1 MSQITMTSV
10 AIDDASLFQS
20 SLSLIA
26 PTNDGHT
33 DDGIAGSPLIDE
45 HVLMARLTELRMWQQ
60 SQQQLLINDQVSERD
75 RLQREKQKLYEL
87 FGLSLTSEAE
97 EINET
102 IDNDDDGEDDERRD
116 EPVMI
121 KLAASEQQII
131 RSPPINMNLNKI
143 VQNMAI
149 RPKAIVDAEAAAE
162 TATAAS
168 AMTCQQI
175 VKRPYLKRG
184 EGLTNRFKI
193 APDAFRLDN
202 LPKYKFARRRSVTHV
217 HQRPKHNRHQQQQQ
231 RPTNESKASA
241 AAVAAITT
249 TQRRQ
254 TTTPSGE
261 GQQNNVKRNQIFHV
275 NHSGS
280 LKLKAKPRKNCVTH
294 EDEQHHQ
301 QKHRVTDEN
310 TSRGNIES

>member
-1 MSQITMTSV
+1 MSQITLSSV

-26 PTNDGHT
+26 PTNDGHA
-33 DDGIAGSPLIDE
+33 DDGIVEQPLIDE
-45 HVLMARLTELRMWQQ
+45 HVLMARLNDLRMWQQ

-75 RLQREKQKLYEL
+75 RLQREKLKLYEL
-87 FGLSLTSEAE
+87 FGLSLTSEPE

-102 IDNDDDGEDDERRD
+102 ISNDDDGEDDERRD
-116 EPVMI
+116 EPAMNT
-121 KLAASEQQII
+121 LPTSEQQMI
-131 RSPPINMNLNKI
+131 RSPPINMSLNKI

-149 RPKAIVDAEAAAE
+149 RPKANIDAPAAAE

-168 AMTCQQI
+168 AMTCQKI

-217 HQRPKHNRHQQQQQ
+217 HQHPSHNRHQQQQKQ
-231 RPTNESKASA
+231 RPTNESKASTA
-241 AAVAAITT
+241 AAITT

-261 GQQNNVKRNQIFHV
+261 GQQNNVKRNQILHV

-294 EDEQHHQ
+294 EDEQYHQ
-301 QKHRVTDEN
+301 RNHRVTDEN
-310 TSRGNIES
+310 TSKGNIESQ